1 MGMAYVVSKMNTLT
15 ADITL
20 CHLRTSCPARFFR
33 TQHLYHSRKKASLQA
48 KYAKIRKEICYIADG
63 NPVKDKFGFHFL
75 QKPVIIGIYLCCLC
89 AAKRRYDMKGS
100 FLNTHMGNITIDKE
114 VIAQYAGIVAM
125 ECFGIVG
132 MGITVK
138 DVVKLLKRDNLTKGI
153 TVTVNNN
160 RLTLDF
166 HVIVSYGV
174 SILAVSDNL
183 MDNVKYK
190 VEEFTGMAIE
200 KINIFVEGV
209 RVID

>member
-1 MGMAYVVSKMNTLT
+1 
-15 ADITL
+15 
-20 CHLRTSCPARFFR
+20 
-33 TQHLYHSRKKASLQA
+33 
-48 KYAKIRKEICYIADG
+48 
-63 NPVKDKFGFHFL
+63 
-75 QKPVIIGIYLCCLC
+75 
-89 AAKRRYDMKGS
+89 MKGS
-100 FLNTHMGNITIDKE
+100 YLNTHMGNITIDKE

-138 DVVKLLKRDNLTKGI
+138 DVVKLLKRDKITKGI

-160 RLTLDF
+160 KLTLDF

-174 SILAVSDNL
+174 SILAVSNNL
-183 MDNVKYK
+183 IDNVKYK
-190 VEEFTGMAIE
+190 VEEFTGMEIE